1 MFIPSVKSKFS
12 LITLFVI
19 SILLFLWVNNSR
31 VYIKRKYYKQKLKAA
46 QLMYNAEKA
55 IKNYLISKNKQ
66 IDTIN
71 DPYNSYLIGEK
82 NTIITT
88 DRGNLNA
95 KLTSLNPNIAAVFVE
110 LFKKARLKKGDEVL
124 VNFTSSYPAINIA
137 VMSAAKVMGLKLII
151 ISSVG
156 SSMFGMT
163 DPDFTWLDM
172 ESFLFNKKIFPYKS
186 IAASLGGGRDLGRGL
201 SKEGRKAIKEAILR
215 NNVLL
220 IKENSLQENIQKKY
234 ELFRKYSKNP
244 KLYVN
249 IGGGLSSI
257 GNSITGK
264 LISTGYHKYLNLSN
278 TPIKGTMILFAEQKI
293 PIIHVLN
300 VLELAEK
307 YKLPIVP
314 DKLPEPGEGQIFVE
328 PRYNTLYAIVSL
340 LILGILISI
349 VIFFDKS
356 QMKLKHDEISD

>member
-12 LITLFVI
+12 LLALTVVAIA
-19 SILLFLWVNNSR
+19 LFLWVDNSR
-31 VYIKRKYYKQKLKAA
+31 VYIKRKYYKQKLEAA
-46 QLMYNAEKA
+46 KLMQRAEKA
-55 IKNYLISKNKQ
+55 VKEYLISKNKST
-66 IDTIN
+66 DTIN

-110 LFKKARLKKGDEVL
+110 LFKKAKLKKGDEIL
-124 VNFTSSYPAINIA
+124 VNFTSSYPAVNIA
-137 VMSAAKVMGLKLII
+137 VMSAAKVLGLKLVM

-163 DPDFTWLDM
+163 DPEFTWLDL
-172 ESFLFNKKIFPYKS
+172 ESYLYKKKIFPYKS

-201 SKEGRKAIKEAILR
+201 SKEGRKAIKDAILR

-220 IKENSLQENIQKKY
+220 VKEGSLEENIQKKY
-234 ELFRKYSKNP
+234 ELFSKYAKNP
-244 KLYVN
+244 KLYLN

-257 GNSITGK
+257 GNTITGK
-264 LISTGYHKYLNLSN
+264 LVSTGYHRYLNLSN
-278 TPIKGTMILFAEQKI
+278 TPVKGTMLLFAEKKV
-293 PIIHVLN
+293 PVIHILN

-328 PRYNTLYAIVSL
+328 PRYNTLYAVISL
-340 LILGILISI
+340 IILII
-349 VIFFDKS
+349 LIGAIILFDKS
-356 QMKLKHDEISD
+356 QMKLKHDEVNA

>member
-19 SILLFLWVNNSR
+19 SILLFYWVNSSR
-31 VYIKRKYYKQKLKAA
+31 VYIKRKYYNKKLEAAKLMQK
-46 QLMYNAEKA
+46 AEKA
-55 IKNYLISKNKQ
+55 VKQYLISQNKK
-66 IDTIN
+66 IDTTN

-95 KLTSLNPNIAAVFVE
+95 KLTSLNPNMAAVFVE
-110 LFKKARLKKGDEVL
+110 LFKKAKLKKGDEVL

-137 VMSAAKVMGLKLII
+137 VLSATKVLGLKLII

-163 DPDFTWLDM
+163 DANFTWLDL
-172 ESFLFNKKIFPYKS
+172 ESYLNKRKIFPYKS

-201 SKEGRKAIKEAILR
+201 SKEGRDAIKKAILR
-215 NNVLL
+215 NNVLFV
-220 IKENSLQENIQKKY
+220 KENSLEENIQKKY
-234 ELFRKYSKNP
+234 ELFQKYSKHP

-257 GNSITGK
+257 GNPISGR
-264 LISTGYHKYLNLSN
+264 LISAGYHKYLNISN
-278 TPIKGTMILFAEQKI
+278 VPIKGTMFLFAERKI
-293 PIIHVLN
+293 PVLHVLN
-300 VLELAEK
+300 ILELAEK

-314 DKLPEPGEGQIFVE
+314 DKLPEPGEGQIFVQ
-328 PRYNTLYAIVSL
+328 PRYNVAYAVISL
-340 LILGILISI
+340 VILVILIGVI
-349 VIFFDKS
+349 IFFDKS
-356 QMKLKHDEISD
+356 QMKLRHDEVID

>member
-12 LITLFVI
+12 LISLFVI
-19 SILLFLWVNNSR
+19 AILLFLWVNNSR
-31 VYIKRKYYKQKLKAA
+31 VYIKRKYYKQKLLASQIMA
-46 QLMYNAEKA
+46 EAEKA
-55 IKNYLISKNKQ
+55 IKKYLISQNKT
-66 IDTIN
+66 IDRVN
-71 DPYNSYLIGEK
+71 DPYQSYLIGEK

-95 KLTSLNPNIAAVFVE
+95 KLTSLNPNIAAVMVE
-110 LFKKARLKKGDEVL
+110 LFKKAKLKKGDEVL
-124 VNFTSSYPAINIA
+124 VNFTSSYPAVNIA
-137 VMSAAKVMGLKLII
+137 VMSAAKVLGLKLII

-163 DPDFTWLDM
+163 DPNFTWLDL
-172 ESFLFNKKIFPYKS
+172 ETFLNKKNLFPYKS

-201 SKEGRKAIKEAILR
+201 SKEGRKAIRDAILR

-220 IKENSLQENIQKKY
+220 IKENSLEENIQKKF
-234 ELFRKYSKNP
+234 EIFTKYAENP

-257 GNSITGK
+257 GNSISGK
-264 LISTGYHKYLNLSN
+264 LVSTGYHKYLNLSN
-278 TPIKGTMILFAEQKI
+278 VPVKGTMFLFAEKKI
-293 PIIHVLN
+293 PVIHILN

-314 DKLPEPGEGQIFVE
+314 DKIPEPGKGEIFVQ
-328 PRYNTLYAIVSL
+328 PRYNVLYAVISL
-340 LILGILISI
+340 IILVILIA
-349 VIFFDKS
+349 VIIIFDKS
-356 QMKLKHDEISD
+356 QMKLRHDEVLD